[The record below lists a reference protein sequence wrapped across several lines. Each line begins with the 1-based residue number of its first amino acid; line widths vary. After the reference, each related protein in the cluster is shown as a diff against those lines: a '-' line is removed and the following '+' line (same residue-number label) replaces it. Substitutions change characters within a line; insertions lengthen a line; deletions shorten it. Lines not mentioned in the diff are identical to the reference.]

1 LAHIHLQRQCSI
13 HAGFSGI
20 SGRWAPAAQECDRSA
35 ISRVSLWFE
44 DGVRATAFPWL
55 TAQLRCW
62 SNISARGLCTPASP
76 AAVSI
81 SFGRHQPV
89 LQLRRPCRH
98 DVSQALARWRYCFVG
113 AGFTVV
119 SHPFLSPRS
128 KPGGRGS
135 SHPFRCSLSH
145 SGGVL
150 PPSQPCLCPGLL
162 QPGGD
167 GSLCGVPGVD
177 DGSAVGPP
185 CGPPPPPLPPPL
197 ASALDAYDRKAA
209 ANAAATNGALV
220 IALVP

>member
-1 LAHIHLQRQCSI
+1 MYYCYYCIAGCGLNLVRQ
-13 HAGFSGI
+13 
-20 SGRWAPAAQECDRSA
+20 APTSSRATPPVSA
-35 ISRVSLWFE
+35 SRVT
-44 DGVRATAFPWL
+44 ATGAMA
-55 TAQLRCW
+55 T
-62 SNISARGLCTPASP
+62 
-76 AAVSI
+76 
-81 SFGRHQPV
+81 
-89 LQLRRPCRH
+89 
-98 DVSQALARWRYCFVG
+98 YCFVG

-135 SHPFRCSLSH
+135 SHPFRCPLSH
-145 SGGVL
+145 PGGVL

-185 CGPPPPPLPPPL
+185 CGTPPPPLPPPL
-197 ASALDAYDRKAA
+197 ASALDAYESTAA
-209 ANAAATNGALV
+209 ANAAATSGAIV